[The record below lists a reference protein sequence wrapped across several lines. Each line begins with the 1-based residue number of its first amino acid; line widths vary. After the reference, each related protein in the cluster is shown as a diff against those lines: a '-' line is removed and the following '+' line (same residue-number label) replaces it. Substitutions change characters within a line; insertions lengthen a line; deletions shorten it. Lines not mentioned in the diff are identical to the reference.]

1 MRQGLEANGHF
12 QTALMDWAM
21 ILEMFQRTPRARV
34 IGIVL
39 QALDVTPHMRRL
51 VLGGPEIAAWLATA
65 GINGPAAWVKV
76 FCPERDPRV
85 YTIRRVN
92 MNAATLEIDF
102 MLRDNDTD
110 SGSISEWARRARC
123 GDLVGIAG
131 PRCGAFSLLPE
142 SRWVWLAADAT
153 ALPAAQTILASLPS
167 RTQAHALLVVDAC
180 EDQQDMESAAPLR
193 VEWRYTHQS
202 AGAFDVSDAV
212 MRGIDSL
219 DGPGQVWLAG
229 ESDWVHGWK
238 SYWFSARLLDARRMS
253 AEGYWRRGEQDYR
266 D

>member
-1 MRQGLEANGHF
+1 MRQGLEANGYF

-21 ILEMFQRTPRARV
+21 SLEMFQRTLRARV

-51 VLGGPEIAAWLATA
+51 ALGGPEIAAWLATA
-65 GINGPAAWVKV
+65 GSNGAAWVKV
-76 FCPERDPRV
+76 FCPERDPRA

-92 MNAATLEIDF
+92 MNAATQEIDF
-102 MLRDNDTD
+102 MLRDSDAG
-110 SGSISEWARRARC
+110 SGSISEWARSARC

-167 RTQAHALLVVDAC
+167 RKQAHALLVVDAC
-180 EDQQDMESAAPLR
+180 EDQQDMESAAPL
-193 VEWRYTHQS
+193 
-202 AGAFDVSDAV
+202 
-212 MRGIDSL
+212 
-219 DGPGQVWLAG
+219 QV
-229 ESDWVHGWK
+229 
-238 SYWFSARLLDARRMS
+238 
-253 AEGYWRRGEQDYR
+253 
-266 D
+266 